1 MLYCAAQ
8 ATTYPEHGQTILKQ
22 RAQAASASPAE
33 IDRIR
38 SLDTR
43 SVGEI
48 HDRYY
53 PAVYRYARFRLGDD
67 QHAEDLASE
76 VFIRLIEAVQ
86 RGKGPRTSIQGW
98 LMATASNLAADHY
111 RRSYR
116 YPHSELPEELPAS
129 GPLPDDLAARSELGG
144 QLQQAL
150 ASLTP
155 DQQHVITLRFGA
167 GLSLEETA
175 ASLGKEANAIKALQ
189 FRALAALRRT
199 MGEDLA

>member
-8 ATTYPEHGQTILKQ
+8 TTTYLGHGLESLKKGV
-22 RAQAASASPAE
+22 QAAGVSPAE
-33 IDRIR
+33 IDRIH

-43 SVGEI
+43 SVGEL
-48 HDRYY
+48 HDRFY
-53 PAVYRYARFRLGDD
+53 PVVYRYVRFRLGNE
-67 QHAEDLASE
+67 QLAEDLASD

-98 LMATASNLAADHY
+98 LMATAANLVADYY

-116 YPHSELPEELPAS
+116 QPHGELAEELPAN
-129 GPLPDDLAARSELGG
+129 GPLPDELAARNELGV

-150 ASLTP
+150 LSLTP
-155 DQQHVITLRFGA
+155 DQQHVIALRFGA
-167 GLSLEETA
+167 SLSLEETA

-199 MGEDLA
+199 LGDSLP

>member
-1 MLYCAAQ
+1 
-8 ATTYPEHGQTILKQ
+8 
-22 RAQAASASPAE
+22 
-33 IDRIR
+33 
-38 SLDTR
+38 
-43 SVGEI
+43 
-48 HDRYY
+48 
-53 PAVYRYARFRLGDD
+53 
-67 QHAEDLASE
+67 
-76 VFIRLIEAVQ
+76 
-86 RGKGPRTSIQGW
+86 
-98 LMATASNLAADHY
+98 MATASNLAADHY

-129 GPLPDDLAARSELGG
+129 GPPPDDLAARSELGG

-155 DQQHVITLRFGA
+155 DQLHVISLRFGV